1 MLKAEALGGGKKRT
15 NKNGKPKV
23 GGDSTALKMQIVG
36 APGSNYLLID
46 LYPGQ
51 TILTSPGSLIYL
63 RGDVEKGVVEV
74 GGIGK
79 AFARALGG
87 QDLVLT
93 KYRGNGNGNGGRI
106 ALGAALPGDII
117 AIDLAPHHEIIVSRG
132 SFLCCTEGLEVTAT
146 TRAQGILGVGQQEGF
161 ILPVIRA
168 GESGGRV
175 WLCAYGTF
183 ERIDL
188 EVNEVAVL
196 DNGTFLACP
205 ASLNYQVVRL
215 GKTLLSSLA
224 GGEGLGMQFTGPAS
238 LYIQSKNIND
248 FYAIISNNT
257 EAKAG
262 IVKAGVG
269 AALVAG
275 LMNWGSNG
283 GASSSRTSASP
294 TRKKNKPKEI
304 KKNKLLPVQDKS

>member
-1 MLKAEALGGGKKRT
+1 MLKTKKRAS
-15 NKNGKPKV
+15 KPKV
-23 GGDSTALKMQIVG
+23 GGDPTALKTEIVG
-36 APGSNYLLID
+36 APGSNYLLVD

-51 TILTSPGSLIYL
+51 TILTAPGSLIYL
-63 RGDVEKGVVEV
+63 RGNVEKGVVEV

-87 QDLVLT
+87 QDLLLT
-93 KYRGNGNGNGGRI
+93 KYKGNSDNGGRI
-106 ALGAALPGDII
+106 ALGTALPGDII

-168 GESGGRV
+168 GDIGGRV

-183 ERIDL
+183 ERLDL
-188 EVNEVAVL
+188 EMNEVAVL

-283 GASSSRTSASP
+283 GAE
-294 TRKKNKPKEI
+294 KKK
-304 KKNKLLPVQDKS
+304 KKNKLAMQDKS

>member
-1 MLKAEALGGGKKRT
+1 MQADGKKKRRVKAT
-15 NKNGKPKV
+15 NKV
-23 GGDSTALKMQIVG
+23 GGDPNLLKTEITG
-36 APGSNYLLID
+36 SPGSNYLVVD
-46 LYPGQ
+46 LSPGQ
-51 TILTSPGSLIYL
+51 TIVTAPGSLVYL
-63 RGDVEKGVVEV
+63 RGDVEKGVVEI

-93 KYRGNGNGNGGRI
+93 KYKGNANGGRI
-106 ALGAALPGDII
+106 ALGTALPGDII
-117 AIDLAPHHEIIVSRG
+117 AIDLGPKQEVIVSRG

-146 TRAQGILGVGQQEGF
+146 TRAQGILSVGQQEGF
-161 ILPVIRA
+161 VLPVIRA
-168 GESGGRV
+168 GERGGRV

-188 EVNEVAVL
+188 DVNEVAVL

-205 ASLNYQVVRL
+205 TGLNYQIVRL

-224 GGEGLGMQFTGPAS
+224 GGEGLGMQFIGPAS

-248 FYAIISNNT
+248 FYATISNST
-257 EAKAG
+257 EAQAG
-262 IVKAGVG
+262 VVKAGVG

-275 LMNWGSNG
+275 LMNWGNG
-283 GASSSRTSASP
+283 GGGAAVKRKDKRKNVKSP
-294 TRKKNKPKEI
+294 
-304 KKNKLLPVQDKS
+304 